1 VSSALEP
8 PSSLVRHIGRIE
20 AALDLAVPPDSAL
33 ARSARY
39 AMGWDQGLA
48 PASRGKR
55 IRPSLCLLAAECVA
69 GNVADALPGAVA
81 IELAHN
87 FSLVHDDIQDRDL
100 ERHGRPTVWKR
111 IGEAQAIN
119 VGDFLCTIAIDA
131 LMCAP
136 APPEARVACARALL
150 DALGRMLHG
159 QWSDIQFESEG
170 LVLEPDYLAMVAN
183 KTGALLGASLQIGA
197 LLAGAPPAAAEALRA
212 WGEQLGVAFQVR
224 DDYLGTW
231 GDPGDT
237 GKSNASDI
245 ARKKRTLPIVLALGM
260 GGDVAA
266 TVEREY
272 GRSEPDVA
280 VVVDALNSARIGE
293 AIIADANRRAD
304 AAIEAAVGLPL
315 GIGARQEL
323 AAVAA
328 FLVQRVR

>member
-1 VSSALEP
+1 MRHIDRIESALE
-8 PSSLVRHIGRIE
+8 
-20 AALDLAVPPDSAL
+20 LAIPPDSTL
-33 ARSARY
+33 ARAARY

-48 PASRGKR
+48 PSSRGKR
-55 IRPSLCLLAAECVA
+55 IRPSLCLLAAECVG
-69 GNVADALPGAVA
+69 GNVVDALAGAVA

-87 FSLVHDDIQDRDL
+87 FSLVHDDIQDRDF
-100 ERHGRPTVWKR
+100 ERHGRPTVWQQF
-111 IGEAQAIN
+111 GEAQAIN

-131 LMCAP
+131 LMRAP
-136 APPEARVACARALL
+136 AAPEARVASARALL

-159 QWSDIQFESEG
+159 QWNDIEFESSS
-170 LVLEPDYLAMVAN
+170 LVLESDYLAMVAN
-183 KTGALLGASLQIGA
+183 KTGALLGASLQVGA
-197 LLAGAPPAAAEALRA
+197 LLAGASAAAAEALRS

-231 GDPGDT
+231 GDPADT

-245 ARKKRTLPIVLALGM
+245 ARKKRTLPIVLALRM

-266 TVEREY
+266 TVRQEY
-272 GRSEPDVA
+272 GRSEPNVA
-280 VVVDALNSARIGE
+280 AVVDALNFARIGE

-304 AAIEAAVGLPL
+304 AAIAAAVELPL
-315 GIGARQEL
+315 GIDARQEL